1 MRRGAAALAVV
12 LLALAGGAMVS
23 TATAAPQSATAAT
36 PSTTPATATAANGTA
51 GNGTI
56 TTPPTVN
63 VSINGESVSD
73 GEFRVLR
80 EETTAVL
87 RAEVAAESGRSLDTV
102 LVQVGDEIVVDREDP
117 GDGVTIN
124 RSLPIGAGN
133 NTIRVVAED
142 DRDRLTSTRFLLYL
156 ERVPPAMDLESPV
169 DTVPDPYQYENV
181 VTNRTLTDWSGRFRD
196 LTGFRDATV
205 SFVRPGSGDV
215 YRVFRVGPDPSF
227 DEEVLLRYGRTN
239 VRVVSTDTL
248 GNTHITTFTTRVI
261 DERGPSVDLGVDET
275 PLESPWYNVS
285 ATVTDNVWVRNVS
298 VDVLHLGRTPY
309 QEFGRHYE
317 PVEPERYRHS
327 RERRSVSFEQ
337 GVRLL
342 TGRNIVSV
350 TAVDHLGQET
360 VRTFEV
366 DYYPERER
374 PPAVSV
380 LRNATRIEGNESAAV
395 SAVVTDANGDLR
407 RVLVEVEDL
416 DRQQLTDVESYRLD
430 NESTFLFER
439 SLDIG
444 PGVSEVQITA
454 IDGERNL
461 TSERLYIDARAGRQT
476 QDPPPGYEDV
486 ANDSDDGTA
495 DPSLP
500 DDPTTATP
508 DERTTDAPVTEGTPG
523 SDGTTTANVSDGTTT
538 ANVSDGTSGGGA
550 ATGAPNDEPA
560 AGGGGL
566 LAGLTSLPVLA
577 ALAVVLV
584 GGGYYVWIKLTRV

>member
-1 MRRGAAALAVV
+1 MRRGVAALAIA
-12 LLALAGGAMVS
+12 LLALAGGTVVS
-23 TATAAPQSATAAT
+23 TATAAPQSAPTSTAPASNAT
-36 PSTTPATATAANGTA
+36 ASTTTAVDTGTA
-51 GNGTI
+51 GNATA

-63 VSINGESVSD
+63 VSVNGESVSD

-80 EETTAVL
+80 DETTAVL
-87 RAEVAAESGRSLDTV
+87 RARIEADSGRSLDTV
-102 LVQVGDEIVVDREDP
+102 LVQVGDEIVVDPDDP
-117 GDGVTIN
+117 GDSVTIN
-124 RSLPIGAGN
+124 RTLPIGAGN

-142 DRDRLTSTRFLLYL
+142 DQDQLTSTRFLLYL
-156 ERVPPAMDLESPV
+156 ERVPPAMDLETPV

-181 VTNRTLTDWSGRFRD
+181 VTNRTLTNWSGRFRD

-205 SFVRPGSGDV
+205 SFAHPGSGDV
-215 YRVFRVGPDPSF
+215 YRTFSVGPDPSF
-227 DEEVLLRYGRTN
+227 DKEVLLRYGRTD

-248 GNTHITTFTTRVI
+248 GNRHITTFTTRVI
-261 DERGPSVDLGVDET
+261 DERGPSIDLGVDET

-285 ATVTDNVWVRNVS
+285 AAVSDNVWVQNVS
-298 VDVLHLGRTPY
+298 VDVLYLGRTPY
-309 QEFGRHYE
+309 QEYGRHYE
-317 PVEPERYRHS
+317 PVERERYRHS
-327 RERRSVSFEQ
+327 GERRSVSFEQ

-374 PPAVSV
+374 PPAVSF
-380 LRNATRIEGNESAAV
+380 LRNATRIEGNESAFV
-395 SAVVTDANGDLR
+395 SAVVTDANSDLR
-407 RVLVEVEDL
+407 RVIVEVENL
-416 DRQQLTDVESYRLD
+416 DRRQLTDVESYRLD

-439 SLDIG
+439 SLDIA

-461 TSERLYIDARAGRQT
+461 TTEHLYIDTRAGRQT

-486 ANDSDDGTA
+486 ANDTDDGTV

-500 DDPTTATP
+500 DGPTTATP
-508 DERTTDAPVTEGTPG
+508 DRPTTDAPVTEGTPEG
-523 SDGTTTANVSDGTTT
+523 DGTATADGSEGGTDSGEAAT
-538 ANVSDGTSGGGA
+538 ATPSGG
-550 ATGAPNDEPA
+550 PA